1 MFNLLRMDLYRL
13 LRSKSV
19 YICLAS
25 LMAASVL
32 CFWMV
37 WLMGTPEGQE
47 TAARIGMTAIV
58 DEGGSSQ
65 TGESGEEGA
74 MEQSMLEEY
83 DTLLMF
89 REIGMDGG
97 AYALLFGIVIALFF
111 CSDYSSGFMKNIMS
125 LHRRR
130 WTYIAS
136 KLMAAAIL
144 DLCYL
149 SIEFGFCLLLNVLFH
164 NLVPA
169 APAADILFY
178 LGLSFVVTMGFAA
191 LFLLFCTFTRNAAA
205 GTLAVSL
212 LSSGILVI
220 LVNYITGLFGLNQW
234 VSYTLYYNQR
244 YAPNA
249 YSGFGDLKGYAV
261 GAVFLALYAALSAVV
276 LTRKDI

>member
-37 WLMGTPEGQE
+37 WLVDTPEGQKA
-47 TAARIGMTAIV
+47 AARIGMSGIV
-58 DEGGSSQ
+58 EIEVEDTR
-65 TGESGEEGA
+65 TGEAVEPG
-74 MEQSMLEEY
+74 SMLEGY

-89 REIGMDGG
+89 RDIGMDGG
-97 AYALLFGIVIALFF
+97 AYVSIFGIVIVLFF

-136 KLMAAAIL
+136 KLTAAAIL
-144 DLCYL
+144 DFCYL
-149 SIEFGFCLLLNVLFH
+149 AIEFGFCLLLNVLFH

-169 APAADILFY
+169 APASDVLFY
-178 LGLSFVVTMGFAA
+178 LGLSFAVTMGFAA
-191 LFLLFCTFTRNAAA
+191 LFLLACTFTRSASAGIIAALVLSTGLLVA
-205 GTLAVSL
+205 LVSR
-212 LSSGILVI
+212 V
-220 LVNYITGLFGLNQW
+220 TGLFGLNQW
-234 VSYTLYYNQR
+234 VSYTLYYNQT
-244 YAPNA
+244 YAPSV
-249 YSGFGDLKGYAV
+249 YSGIGDLKGFAV
-261 GAVFLALYAALSAVV
+261 GAVFLALYAVLSAVV

>member
-1 MFNLLRMDLYRL
+1 MMNLLRMDLYRL

-25 LMAASVL
+25 LMAASLL

-37 WLMGTPEGQE
+37 WLMGTPEGLE
-47 TAARIGMTAIV
+47 TAARIGMSGIV
-58 DEGGSSQ
+58 G
-65 TGESGEEGA
+65 TEGA
-74 MEQSMLEEY
+74 NIQWSVSEAESSILDGY
-83 DTLLMF
+83 DILLMF

-97 AYALLFGIVIALFF
+97 AYVLLFGIVIVLFF

-149 SIEFGFCLLLNVLFH
+149 TIEFCFCLLLNKLFH

-169 APAADILFY
+169 APAGDILFY
-178 LGLSFVVTMGFAA
+178 LCLSFVVTMGFAA
-191 LFLLFCTFTRNAAA
+191 LFLLVCTFTRSASA
-205 GTLAVSL
+205 
-212 LSSGILVI
+212 GILAAVVFSCGL
-220 LVNYITGLFGLNQW
+220 LVTLVSYITGLFGWNQW
-234 VSYTLYYNQR
+234 VSYTLYHNQT
-244 YAPNA
+244 YAPST
-249 YSGFGDLKGYAV
+249 YSGIGDLKGYAV
-261 GAVFLALYAALSAVV
+261 GAAFLVLYAVASTAV

>member
-25 LMAASVL
+25 LMAASLL
-32 CFWMV
+32 CFWML
-37 WLMGTPEGQE
+37 WLMDTPEGQE
-47 TAARIGMTAIV
+47 AAARIGMTAIV
-58 DEGGSSQ
+58 VEGEDSQMGEPGGEGSLL
-65 TGESGEEGA
+65 EG
-74 MEQSMLEEY
+74 Y

-89 REIGMDGG
+89 RDIGMDGG
-97 AYALLFGIVIALFF
+97 AYVLIFGIVIVLFF

-144 DLCYL
+144 DFCYL
-149 SIEFGFCLLLNVLFH
+149 AIEFGFCLLLNVLFH

-169 APAADILFY
+169 APAADVLFY

-191 LFLLFCTFTRNAAA
+191 LFLLICTFTRSIAA
-205 GTLAVSL
+205 GTLSVSL
-212 LSSGILVI
+212 LSCGLLVT
-220 LVNYITGLFGLNQW
+220 LVSYITGLFGLNQW
-234 VSYTLYYNQR
+234 VSYTLYYNQT
-244 YAPNA
+244 YAPSA
-249 YSGFGDLKGYAV
+249 YSGIGDLKGYVV
-261 GAVFLALYAALSAVV
+261 GAVFLALYAIASAAV
-276 LTRKDI
+276 LTREDI